1 MKTTK
6 DIKERK
12 INMKEIIYNTDNL
25 KESEMTRTVTRAK
38 VILVNSKDEI
48 LLANGS
54 NTYFLIG
61 GHVEDNESLED
72 CLIREVKE
80 ETGINLPREE
90 RIPVLNIRYLCKD
103 YPTSGENTLYIATYF
118 YTKCDLKPD
127 LSSINLT
134 EDEKKGGFHLEYI
147 PKKDII
153 KTLEDCLPVCTNEK
167 IVIDTLEAIKEY
179 LKMTA

>member
-1 MKTTK
+1 
-6 DIKERK
+6 
-12 INMKEIIYNTDNL
+12 MKEIIYNTDNL
-25 KESEMTRTVTRAK
+25 KESEMTKTVTRAK

-90 RIPVLNIRYLCKD
+90 RIPVLNNK
-103 YPTSGENTLYIATYF
+103 
-118 YTKCDLKPD
+118 
-127 LSSINLT
+127 
-134 EDEKKGGFHLEYI
+134 
-147 PKKDII
+147 
-153 KTLEDCLPVCTNEK
+153 
-167 IVIDTLEAIKEY
+167 
-179 LKMTA
+179 

>member
-54 NTYFLIG
+54 
-61 GHVEDNESLED
+61 
-72 CLIREVKE
+72 
-80 ETGINLPREE
+80 
-90 RIPVLNIRYLCKD
+90 IP
-103 YPTSGENTLYIATYF
+103 F
-118 YTKCDLKPD
+118 W
-127 LSSINLT
+127 
-134 EDEKKGGFHLEYI
+134 
-147 PKKDII
+147 
-153 KTLEDCLPVCTNEK
+153 
-167 IVIDTLEAIKEY
+167 
-179 LKMTA
+179 